1 LGGQGISF
9 ETVAGADSAL
19 DFLDISYANKGPP
32 SAGIDFAMK
41 RVLKGVKA
49 GEKCNSLIVLALW
62 LAIWL
67 IDANPNNKCFC

>member
-1 LGGQGISF
+1 
-9 ETVAGADSAL
+9 
-19 DFLDISYANKGPP
+19 
-32 SAGIDFAMK
+32 MK